1 MISLAAIFGFRNQ
14 SYSNSNKILLFD
26 ACFDYTNSNSTIDRI
41 DIKQDLLDLTKT
53 SSNTQASMIIPF
65 APDSTVKQIKAVKN
79 DSAKIHVLPN
89 DSLRIKAK
97 QDSLKRI
104 ENLPKDSTKIPI
116 NKLIPTV
123 SDSTVKLIKPVK
135 KDSLKT
141 NLFSEDSLRIKTK
154 QDSLKRIAILS
165 KDSTARIKYFH
176 FYRDDYPNIL
186 FREKKR
192 SSFFVYPSEGV
203 LSTTVKLDSTG
214 KKVTIKESIS
224 GEPIR
229 ESLEL
234 PIDEFIKL
242 KLEAIKRDVWEQKG
256 YEYKLK
262 STKKDLSQLITDI
275 TNIEIPLPS
284 TPLLS
289 IFGAPHI
296 KLNIA
301 GQVDIHGAWRN
312 ETTTGIT
319 TSALGNTRNEPDFKQ
334 QVQINLNGTIG
345 DKLTIGADWNT
356 ERQFQ
361 YENQLKIK
369 YTGYDDEIIQSIE
382 AGNVSLQT
390 SPLVGGS
397 EALFGI
403 KAQFKMGPFSLTAL
417 ASQKKSEIQEVSVSG
432 GAKSQNFE
440 IHAYD
445 YSPNHFFIDSV
456 YADQSPSLNLFNRYY
471 GKATPEVVGAY
482 YVKDIQVWKTVTG
495 LFNPNERKANAYL
508 TLPGRSKGTLY
519 SDQLRDSTL
528 QTIPGVQEIDRRFVL
543 LQPGDYEIH
552 PETGFITFKTQIQEQ
567 DAIAV
572 SYYIEGNSPSTTDD
586 VYYGEF
592 ISDLQGSTQTR
603 LVLKLVKPPNL
614 QPQFK
619 KAWSMQLRNIYP
631 VGGRNV
637 KEEGFV
643 LDMKYKIEGQ
653 EAQNNFQGTK
663 ILEAF
668 GLDKTDKSGTSAQ
681 PDGAF
686 DFFPPRTIMPSTG
699 EIIFPVLQPFG
710 KDFPRT
716 LPDSLKYQA
725 VYDTT
730 VTFAKQDRTKDK
742 FIMSG
747 EYSAEVTSV
756 YSIGFQAVENSV
768 KVYLNGNLLKEG
780 IDYTVDYNLGQ
791 VLIRNDKALV
801 PGADLRISY
810 EQNDLFQL
818 ASKTLLGFRGL
829 YEFNRE
835 TTLGFSYLNLNQQT
849 LSDKVRIGE
858 EPLSNS
864 IFGADFKTNINLP
877 FITKAL
883 DKVISTSAASNFSLT
898 AEYAY
903 MSPDPNTKKSTITS
917 DNSKSIAYV
926 DDFEGAKKLIPLGMP
941 YGSWHDISVPN
952 NLPFIGLKTEMEQMA
967 YKAKTYW
974 YNRTPSD
981 VTIKDIY
988 GSRRVNNDPG
998 AQLIQTLDFVFQ
1010 PDQKGFYNWNPTLSE
1025 RFKNWGGIM
1034 KVLSST
1040 ANNLVEENIEFI
1052 EFWLNIPNAP
1062 SNLKLNID
1070 LGQISED
1077 VIPNGKLD
1085 TEDKNGNDLL
1095 DDGEDTG
1102 LDGVKDIG
1110 EPGYDSALNPDPS
1123 NDNYSFNINNA
1134 DYSHVNGTEG
1144 NGVSIDQ
1151 GRIPDTED
1159 LNRNFTLDRVNSYF
1173 RYEVP
1178 IDTNRSINKFVI
1190 GGGDNA
1196 GWYLFRIPL
1205 KDFVTKY
1212 GDPSF
1217 SVIEFIR
1224 FWVSGVDQPIHLRF
1238 AEMNLV
1244 GNQWQK
1250 VLSPPKVTLNDTVLT
1265 VSSINLEDNPE
1276 YVSPPG
1282 VFRERDRTQ
1291 PNNNVLKNEQALN
1304 LILNK
1309 LEDGDK
1315 REVVR
1320 YLYKPLDLFNYKEMK
1335 FFIHSDKNDLPG
1347 SVSYYDST
1355 KQNNYGSEVYLRF
1368 GSDSLNYYEYRQPVR
1383 YNYAPG
1389 SDGWNE
1395 VSMVFS
1401 DLTAIKI
1408 QQKGDSTFA
1417 NKIFRV
1423 SVPGKTGHTYGVR
1436 GNPTLTQVTFFTIG
1450 IVNPRDKGTPNEAV
1464 SGSVWVNELRVLDA
1478 DATPGWAYS
1487 ASGALSLADLI
1498 RVNFNVSQ
1506 TNPYFHK
1513 LADRFG
1519 TREDRLN
1526 WGVAVDL
1533 DVLKLIPLNLAGS
1546 NLRVSYSRN
1555 QQSTNPLY
1563 LPGTDI
1569 KVDEAQNELRKK
1581 LTDKNYDPVTIEQEV
1596 AKLKNE
1602 SQSLSVSETWTL
1614 SNIKIKIPTDIWYI
1628 RDTFNN
1634 LTFGF
1639 NYNNSTASSPTVRNS
1654 DSWIWNANA
1663 NYSVNI
1669 SRDNYFKPA
1678 DIPLIG
1684 SFFRLFGDYRDVKI
1698 YFLPQSITSSITAS
1712 RKRSYTQN
1720 RAIADKPNIL
1730 RDFVAT
1736 RGAGFNWSITEGGF
1750 WNLSLNYNFDISS
1763 TLAYLLTNNDLERSE
1778 SEIWRD
1784 IFGGSL
1790 FGKDYN
1796 FKQTLDLRTNPKIP
1810 SIWDLDRYLT
1820 LNGSYSVTYQWQN
1833 NFTQGVLGKSAGYA
1847 NRITAGLTIR
1857 LKSIFAPMFREEE
1870 KKLEQNIPEQTEG
1883 GRTGGRRSGRGG
1895 NQPNQAQQIP
1905 KNTENIPVKTE
1916 LVKDS
1921 SIVKH
1926 DSTTVMSDST
1936 IVTNK
1941 DTVKSVMRTLNAS
1954 LELLKLGIKTLLLD
1968 YDQIVINFSQNS
1980 SYTGGGIVGD
1990 GSGFNNF
1997 WGFNQSDSKGPRRLF
2012 MLGFSNDLGPRAPN
2026 GNIQDNYS
2034 QKNDLS
2040 FSTSRPLWEG
2050 ADLKLDWKV
2059 GWGINRSA
2067 TIQTDTLGNISITN
2081 MLSTGTLDR
2090 SFLSLPPSFIFSFFG
2105 NGIKK
2110 VHELYDPTSS
2120 NPAQSLSDA
2129 FLKGFETFSFLS
2141 KIPLLSNIMKYIP
2154 RPNWTF
2160 NWSGLEKYQ
2169 IFSFANRVTINHAYI
2184 SNYSEGWKIN
2194 PDGVQEVQTQRVDY
2208 GFSPLAGISMSFDKF
2223 FGGTFQSTL
2232 RFSTKTSYS
2241 LGVTTLNV
2249 TEAFNRDINIS
2260 ASYTKSGFELPLFGI
2275 SLKNDLEIS
2284 FSYTSGKTSS
2294 VIYEMNNFKENGT
2307 PQEGKTNTTIEP
2319 KIKYVMSSR
2328 VTLSIFYRRT
2338 SIEPEGASRIPPTT
2352 TNEAGVDVR
2361 IAIQ

>member
-14 SYSNSNKILLFD
+14 YYSNSNKLLLFD
-26 ACFDYTNSNSTIDRI
+26 ACFDYINSNSTINRTDL
-41 DIKQDLLDLTKT
+41 KQNLLDRTENT
-53 SSNTQASMIIPF
+53 TNVHSNNLIPIV
-65 APDSTVKQIKAVKN
+65 PDSTVK
-79 DSAKIHVLPN
+79 P
-89 DSLRIKAK
+89 
-97 QDSLKRI
+97 
-104 ENLPKDSTKIPI
+104 
-116 NKLIPTV
+116 
-123 SDSTVKLIKPVK
+123 IKPVK
-135 KDSLKT
+135 TDSLAKAVKPVKTDSLVKPIKPIKTDSLVKAINPVKTEPVKILISPEDSLK
-141 NLFSEDSLRIKTK
+141 IKTK
-154 QDSLKRIAILS
+154 QDSLKRIDILS

-176 FYRDDYPNIL
+176 FNREDYPNVL
-186 FREKKR
+186 FRQKKR
-192 SSFFVYPSEGV
+192 SSFFVYPSESM
-203 LSTTVKLDSTG
+203 LSRTVQLDSTG
-214 KKVTIKESIS
+214 KKVIIKENIA
-224 GEPIR
+224 GKPIR
-229 ESLEL
+229 EYLEL
-234 PIDEFIKL
+234 PADEYIKL
-242 KLEAIKRDVWEQKG
+242 RLEAIKRDVWEQQG
-256 YEYKLK
+256 YQYKLK
-262 STKKDLSQLITDI
+262 DTKRDLSQFITDI

-284 TPLLS
+284 SPLLS
-289 IFGAPHI
+289 IFGPPHI
-296 KLNIA
+296 NLKIA

-345 DKLTIGADWNT
+345 DKLTLGADWNT

-369 YTGYDDEIIQSIE
+369 YTGYEDEIIQSIE

-397 EALFGI
+397 EALFGV
-403 KAQFKMGPFSLTAL
+403 KAQFKMGPFSLTAI
-417 ASQKKSEIQEVSVSG
+417 ATQKKSEIQEVSVSG
-432 GAKSQNFE
+432 GAKSQDFE

-445 YSPNHFFIDSV
+445 YSSNHFFIDSV
-456 YADQSPSLNLFNRYY
+456 YADPQFHVFTDYY
-471 GKATPEVVGAY
+471 SNPTPRVNTTL

-495 LFNPNERKANAYL
+495 LFNPNERKANAYIN
-508 TLPGRSKGTLY
+508 LPGRSKGNLY
-519 SDQLRDSTL
+519 TSDKRDSTL
-528 QTIPGVQEIDRRFVL
+528 QTIPGIQEIDRRFVL

-552 PETGFITFKTQIQEQ
+552 PETGFISFKTQIQEQ

-572 SYYIEGNSPSTTDD
+572 AYYIEGSSSSTTDD

-592 ISDLQGSTQTR
+592 INDLQGTTQTR
-603 LVLKLVKPPNL
+603 LVLKLIKPPNL

-619 KAWSMQLRNIYP
+619 KAWSLQLKNIYP

-653 EAQNNFQGTK
+653 DAQNNFQGTK

-668 GLDKTDKSGTSAQ
+668 GLDKTDKSGTSTQ

-725 VYDTT
+725 IYDTL

-742 FIMSG
+742 FTMTG

-756 YSIGFQAVENSV
+756 YPIGFSAVENSV
-768 KVYLNGNLLKEG
+768 KVILNGNQLKEG
-780 IDYTVDYNLGQ
+780 IDYSVDYNLGQ

-801 PGADLRISY
+801 PGADLKISF

-818 ASKTLLGFRGL
+818 ASKTLLGLRGL
-829 YEFNRE
+829 YEFNKE
-835 TTLGFSYLNLNQQT
+835 TSLGFSYLNLNQQT

-858 EPLSNS
+858 EPLNNS
-864 IFGADFKTNINLP
+864 IYGVDFKTNVNLP

-883 DKVISTSAASNFSLT
+883 DKVISTSAPSNFSLI
-898 AEYAY
+898 AEYAH
-903 MSPDPNTKKSTITS
+903 MSPDPNTKKSTIPS
-917 DNSKSIAYV
+917 DNNKSIAYV
-926 DDFEGAKKLIPLGMP
+926 DDFEGAKKLIPLGIP

-952 NLPFIGLKTEMEQMA
+952 DLPFIGQKTEMEQMA
-967 YKAKTYW
+967 YKAKAYW

-988 GSRRVNNDPG
+988 GNRRVNNDPN

-1010 PDQKGFYNWNPTLSE
+1010 PDQKGYYNWNPTLGE
-1025 RFKNWGGIM
+1025 KFKNWGGIM

-1040 ANNLVEENIEFI
+1040 ANNLVAENIQFI
-1052 EFWLNIPNAP
+1052 EFWLNMPNAP

-1095 DDGEDTG
+1095 DDGEDIG
-1102 LDGVKDIG
+1102 LDGMRDTE
-1110 EPGYDSALNPDPS
+1110 EPGYDSATNPDPS
-1123 NDNYSFNINNA
+1123 GDNYSFQLTQDS

-1151 GRIPDTED
+1151 GRLPDTED

-1178 IDTNRSINKFVI
+1178 IDTNHVTNKFI
-1190 GGGDNA
+1190 AGGGDNA

-1205 KDFVTKY
+1205 KDFVTKF

-1224 FWVSGVDQPIHLRF
+1224 FWVSGVNQPVHLRF

-1250 VLSPPKVTLNDTVLT
+1250 VLSPPKITENDTVLT
-1265 VSSINLEDNPE
+1265 VSSISKEDNLE
-1276 YVSPPG
+1276 YSSPPG
-1282 VFRERDRTQ
+1282 VFQERDRTSTYD
-1291 PNNNVLKNEQALN
+1291 VFKNEQALDLIIKN
-1304 LILNK
+1304 LA
-1309 LEDGDK
+1309 DGDT
-1315 REVVR
+1315 RELVR

-1355 KQNNYGSEVYLRF
+1355 KQNSYGSEVYLRF

-1383 YNYAPG
+1383 YNYDIG
-1389 SDGWNE
+1389 SNGWNE

-1408 QQKGDSTFA
+1408 QTRGDSTLI
-1417 NKIFRV
+1417 NKILRV
-1423 SVPGKTGHTYGVR
+1423 PVPGKAGHTYGVR

-1450 IVNPRDKGTPNEAV
+1450 IINPKDKGTPNEAV

-1487 ASGALSLADLI
+1487 ANGALSLADLVK
-1498 RVNFNVSQ
+1498 VNFNVSR

-1513 LADRFG
+1513 LAERFG
-1519 TREDRLN
+1519 TREDRLS

-1546 NLRVSYSRN
+1546 NLRISYSRN
-1555 QQSTNPLY
+1555 EQSTNPLY

-1569 KVDEAQNELRKK
+1569 KIDEAQNELRKK
-1581 LTDKNYDPVTIEQEV
+1581 LTDQNVDPVIIEQEA
-1596 AKLKNE
+1596 AKLKDE

-1614 SNIKIKIPTDIWYI
+1614 SNIRIKIPTDLWYI

-1639 NYNNSTASSPTVRNS
+1639 NYNKSTASSPTIRNS
-1654 DSWIWNANA
+1654 DNWVWNANA
-1663 NYSVNI
+1663 NYSVNL
-1669 SRDNYFKPA
+1669 SRDFFFRPV
-1678 DIPLIG
+1678 DIPIIG
-1684 SFFRLFGDYRDVKI
+1684 SFFRLFSDYRDLKI

-1720 RAIADKPNIL
+1720 RAITDKPNIL

-1736 RGAGFNWSITEGGF
+1736 RGAGFNWAMTEGGL
-1750 WNLSLNYNFDISS
+1750 WNLSLSYTFNISS
-1763 TLAYLLTNNDLERSE
+1763 TLAYLLTDNDIERSQ

-1790 FGKDYN
+1790 FGKDYD
-1796 FKQTLDLRTNPKIP
+1796 FKQTVDLRTNPKIP

-1820 LNGSYSVTYQWQN
+1820 LSGSYSVTYQWQN

-1847 NRITAGLTIR
+1847 NRIAAGFTIR

-1870 KKLEQNIPEQTEG
+1870 KKFGQNILPQSEG
-1883 GRTGGRRSGRGG
+1883 GRTGGRRSDRGS
-1895 NQPNQAQQIP
+1895 NQQNQAQQIP
-1905 KNTENIPVKTE
+1905 KNTEDLLAKTK
-1916 LVKDS
+1916 LAK
-1921 SIVKH
+1921 
-1926 DSTTVMSDST
+1926 DST
-1936 IVTNK
+1936 IVMKDSTIVIK
-1941 DTVKSVMRTLNAS
+1941 QDTVKGVMRTLNAS
-1954 LELLKLGIKTLLLD
+1954 LEILKLGLKTLLLD
-1968 YDQIVINFSQNS
+1968 YDQITINFSQNS

-1990 GSGFNNF
+1990 GTGFNNF
-1997 WGFNQSDSKGPRRLF
+1997 FGFNQSDDKGPRRLF

-2026 GNIQDNYS
+2026 GNIQDNYT

-2050 ADLKLDWKV
+2050 ADLRLDWKV

-2067 TIQTDTLGNISITN
+2067 TIKTDSLGNISITN

-2090 SFLSLPPSFIFSFFG
+2090 SFLSLPPTFIFSFLG

-2120 NPAQSLSDA
+2120 NPGQSLSEA

-2141 KIPLLSNIMKYIP
+2141 KIPLLSSIMKYIP
-2154 RPNWTF
+2154 RPNWVFT
-2160 NWSGLEKYQ
+2160 WTGLEKYQ
-2169 IFSFANRVTINHAYI
+2169 IFSFASKMTVNHAYI
-2184 SNYSEGWKIN
+2184 SNYSEGWQIK

-2208 GFSPLAGISMSFDKF
+2208 AFSPLAGISMSFDKF
-2223 FGGTFQSTL
+2223 FGGTFQSTI

-2241 LGVTTLNV
+2241 VGVTTPNV

-2260 ASYTKSGFELPLFGI
+2260 VSYTKSGFEIPLFGI
-2275 SLKNDLEIS
+2275 PLKNDLELS

-2294 VIYEMNNFKENGT
+2294 VIYEMNNFKDNGT